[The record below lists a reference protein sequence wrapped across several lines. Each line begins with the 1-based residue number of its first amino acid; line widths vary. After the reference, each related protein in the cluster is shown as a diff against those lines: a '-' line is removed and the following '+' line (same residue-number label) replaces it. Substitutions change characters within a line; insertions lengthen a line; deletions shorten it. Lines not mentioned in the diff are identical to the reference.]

1 MRRFLP
7 AGAGEPSSS
16 SSSGPHGK
24 HEGSEAAAAGGG
36 LRYGGGDISLGRGN
50 DLLHGQFRG
59 GGGGGGEMKDDGAD
73 MLARHSSS
81 PAGFFSNLMV
91 DDAGYHGSRGAGVA
105 GGSGGGGGGEAHR
118 NASSST
124 KMKSQLSFTAG
135 GPQIAAHLSRISEG
149 ASLFPGADVV
159 RTAAH
164 PGGEHPVSRSFSASG
179 SSGGFS
185 IVGPWDESREIIGTL
200 DLGGYESQ
208 FSGMASSSSLELAGM
223 DKYMQAQQQE
233 DQVAFKVRA
242 KRGCATHPRSI
253 AERERR
259 TRISD
264 KLRKLQDLVPN
275 MDKQTSTS
283 DMLDLAVEHIKGLQS
298 QLQAMKHE
306 QDKCTCCNKP

>member
-1 MRRFLP
+1 MP
-7 AGAGEPSSS
+7 AGAGGGEPTSS
-16 SSSGPHGK
+16 SSSGQHGD
-24 HEGSEAAAAGGG
+24 HAGNEAAAAAAAAGG
-36 LRYGGGDISLGRGN
+36 LRYGGGDISLGRGH
-50 DLLHGQFRG
+50 DLHRAQ
-59 GGGGGGEMKDDGAD
+59 MKDDGAD

-91 DDAGYHGSRGAGVA
+91 DEGFRGRA
-105 GGSGGGGGGEAHR
+105 GGGGAEGHR
-118 NASSST
+118 NTAGSA
-124 KMKSQLSFTAG
+124 KMKSQLSFTG
-135 GPQIAAHLSRISEG
+135 GGSQGAPNLSRIAEG
-149 ASLFPGADVV
+149 AALFPGADAI
-159 RTAAH
+159 RGAGH
-164 PGGEHPVSRSFSASG
+164 PGGEHAVSRSFSTGG
-179 SSGGFS
+179 STGGFS
-185 IVGPWDESREIIGTL
+185 IVGPWDESRDIIGTL

-208 FSGMASSSSLELAGM
+208 FGSSSSLELAGM
-223 DKYMQAQQQE
+223 DKYMQAQQQQ

-259 TRISD
+259 TRISE

-306 QDKCTCCNKP
+306 QDKCTCCSKP

>member
-1 MRRFLP
+1 MRRFMP
-7 AGAGEPSSS
+7 AGGGGGGEPTSS
-16 SSSGPHGK
+16 SSSGQHGGD
-24 HEGSEAAAAGGG
+24 HPGSDAAAAG
-36 LRYGGGDISLGRGN
+36 LRYGGGDISLGRGH
-50 DLLHGQFRG
+50 DIHRAQYRG
-59 GGGGGGEMKDDGAD
+59 EAEMKDDEGAD
-73 MLARHSSS
+73 MLSRHSSS

-91 DDAGYHGSRGAGVA
+91 DDGFHGSRA
-105 GGSGGGGGGEAHR
+105 GGGGAEAHR
-118 NASSST
+118 SST
-124 KMKSQLSFTAG
+124 GGSAKMRSQLSFTAG
-135 GPQIAAHLSRISEG
+135 GPQPQGASNLSRISEG
-149 ASLFPGADVV
+149 AALFPG
-159 RTAAH
+159 
-164 PGGEHPVSRSFSASG
+164 GGEHAAVSRSFSTGGGS

-185 IVGPWDESREIIGTL
+185 IVGPWDESRDIIGTL

-208 FSGMASSSSLELAGM
+208 FSGMGSSSSLELAGM
-223 DKYMQAQQQE
+223 DKYMQAQAQQQQ
-233 DQVAFKVRA
+233 DGVAFKVRA

-306 QDKCTCCNKP
+306 QDKCTCCSKPS

>member
-7 AGAGEPSSS
+7 AGVGEPSSS

-59 GGGGGGEMKDDGAD
+59 GEGEMKDDGAD

-91 DDAGYHGSRGAGVA
+91 DDGYHGSRGAGVA
-105 GGSGGGGGGEAHR
+105 GGSSGGEAHR
-118 NASSST
+118 HASSST

-135 GPQIAAHLSRISEG
+135 GQQTTAHLSRISEG
-149 ASLFPGADVV
+149 ASLFPSADAV
-159 RTAAH
+159 RAAAH
-164 PGGEHPVSRSFSASG
+164 SGSEHPVSRSFSASG

-223 DKYMQAQQQE
+223 DKYMQAQQQQ

-298 QLQAMKHE
+298 QLQQAMKHE

>member
-1 MRRFLP
+1 MRRFMP
-7 AGAGEPSSS
+7 AGGGGEPTSS
-16 SSSGPHGK
+16 SSSGQHGE
-24 HEGSEAAAAGGG
+24 HAGNEAAAAAGGG
-36 LRYGGGDISLGRGN
+36 LRYGGGDISLGRGH
-50 DLLHGQFRG
+50 DPHRAHFRSG
-59 GGGGGGEMKDDGAD
+59 RGEAEMKADGAD

-81 PAGFFSNLMV
+81 PAGFFSNLMA
-91 DDAGYHGSRGAGVA
+91 DEGFHGPRA
-105 GGSGGGGGGEAHR
+105 GGGGAEAHR
-118 NASSST
+118 NNTGST
-124 KMKSQLSFTAG
+124 KLKSQLSFTAS
-135 GPQIAAHLSRISEG
+135 GPQGAANLSRISEG
-149 ASLFPGADVV
+149 AALFPGADAI
-159 RTAAH
+159 RGAGH
-164 PGGEHPVSRSFSASG
+164 SGGGHAVSRSFSTGG

-185 IVGPWDESREIIGTL
+185 IVGPWDESRDIIGTL

-208 FSGMASSSSLELAGM
+208 FSGLGSSSSLELA
-223 DKYMQAQQQE
+223 DKYMQAQQQ

-259 TRISD
+259 TRISE

-306 QDKCTCCNKP
+306 QDKCTCCSKP